1 MKYKLYKLALWY
13 IGKCNKEDTSYK
25 GYKKEIKEL
34 DKLTFRCWGK
44 ANLLYGLGAEWE
56 NFGRYDVLDNAIQR
70 LAEYEELG
78 TVEELKEAREKQVA
92 KSPTLEGDGYCPEG
106 NLVYDTWIC
115 PNCDKDYE
123 VDYDDYDYCPN
134 CGQKIDRAIFY

>member
-1 MKYKLYKLALWY
+1 MTVQEANRDAL
-13 IGKCNKEDTSYK
+13 GRCKMRGCNLCDGYRKEVEQY
-25 GYKKEIKEL
+25 
-34 DKLTFRCWGK
+34 R
-44 ANLLYGLGAEWE
+44 A
-56 NFGRYDVLDNAIQR
+56 
-70 LAEYEELG
+70 LG

-106 NLVYDTWIC
+106 NLVYDTWYC
-115 PNCDKDYE
+115 PNCDKSYE